1 MNLGSTASQ
10 IHDAIYYSHST
21 FYIHRGKIANPMYDW
36 KIAVPHV
43 FSSMRNGRIHSH
55 GLRFSRIAEVS
66 VIMLLVMVPAFAQ
79 VSPIHAVAAAKPQP
93 RHQPPRH
100 GLRRTTSHTVT
111 HWPKALLRRPVV
123 VMSWEPRVPQLR

>member
-1 MNLGSTASQ
+1 MLSTTAIVHFIYIIAKSAAS
-10 IHDAIYYSHST
+10 
-21 FYIHRGKIANPMYDW
+21 MYDRMMTVRRVLS
-36 KIAVPHV
+36 ALC
-43 FSSMRNGRIHSH
+43 GERIHSH

-123 VMSWEPRVPQLR
+123 VMSWEPRVPPPR